1 MRHVD
6 IRNWWLCI
14 FFRFRYEPRFRLK
27 PSHKYPSQYLHH
39 SDLLPPPDPMGI
51 VLQYLQTE
59 VVHHQVM
66 SIKTLG
72 SLGTLSD

>member
-1 MRHVD
+1 
-6 IRNWWLCI
+6 
-14 FFRFRYEPRFRLK
+14 
-27 PSHKYPSQYLHH
+27 
-39 SDLLPPPDPMGI
+39 MGI